1 MNDWKR
7 LQISLYKDLQREAAQ
22 RVTKKTSSLARYE
35 KEFLDDQ
42 KKLTPNELKNLIKTI
57 NTADHLFIGDYHT
70 LRQSQRFLLRLLRDR
85 RLKKPKYLALE
96 VLRKNSLH
104 LLEAW
109 QKNKSPK
116 NEVAL
121 RKSLQLE
128 TYWGSH
134 WEAYRE
140 LFLLCESFS
149 ISLVPLFDP
158 QTNIRG
164 RDKAAAA
171 SISKLSFRT
180 WTFIGE
186 YHCAR
191 QHLPLELLKAAPEKK
206 VVVLQQNDDRATLK
220 LLKETTEKSA
230 LILKAPQWIPSGY
243 SDSKPIDLFCI
254 LHTPLWI
261 KYQSVLEHTFAAEDR
276 EAGEIQDASDQ
287 IQWSLKTLVK
297 FLEDPRY
304 PSHIKRGQLHHIH
317 VYKSDDPHFYRSIVR
332 LPKNEQQAISQQLKT
347 SGLAVSMTTR
357 EIFLS
362 EVTINSCSQ
371 AAGLYLYQAWST
383 NRFNTKQIYPLVL
396 LETLSFFLSKLLNHS
411 RRATS
416 RNEIPSSLFKFY
428 LQPPPSAKLKRILGR
443 QKMQAAQYLGRSLAD
458 ALFEGFLAGEFSRS
472 RLIRILK
479 APIRDEETA
488 YLYLTEIYSLGKA
501 FSKRGVKAW

>member
-1 MNDWKR
+1 
-7 LQISLYKDLQREAAQ
+7 
-22 RVTKKTSSLARYE
+22 
-35 KEFLDDQ
+35 
-42 KKLTPNELKNLIKTI
+42 
-57 NTADHLFIGDYHT
+57 
-70 LRQSQRFLLRLLRDR
+70 
-85 RLKKPKYLALE
+85 
-96 VLRKNSLH
+96 
-104 LLEAW
+104 
-109 QKNKSPK
+109 
-116 NEVAL
+116 
-121 RKSLQLE
+121 
-128 TYWGSH
+128 
-134 WEAYRE
+134 
-140 LFLLCESFS
+140 
-149 ISLVPLFDP
+149 LFDP
-158 QTNIRG
+158 QRNIRD

-171 SISKLSFRT
+171 RLSQLSART

-191 QHLPLELLKAAPEKK
+191 QHLPLELIKASPQKK
-206 VVVLQQNDDRATLK
+206 IVVLQQNDDRATLQ
-220 LLKETTEKSA
+220 LLKESTEKSA
-230 LILKAPQWIPSGY
+230 LILKAPEWIPNGFSA
-243 SDSKPIDLFCI
+243 SKPIDLFCI

-261 KYQSVLEHTFAAEDR
+261 KYQSVLEHTFAAEER

-304 PSHIKRGQLHHIH
+304 PSHIKTGQLHHVH

-332 LPKNEQQAISQQLKT
+332 LPKNDQQSISQQLKT
-347 SGLAVSMTTR
+347 SGLAVSMGTR

-383 NRFNTKQIYPLVL
+383 NRFNTKQIYSLVL

-416 RNEIPSSLFKFY
+416 RNKMPSSLFKFY
-428 LQPPPSAKLKRILGR
+428 LQPPPSAKLKKILGR
-443 QKMQAAQYLGRSLAD
+443 QKMHAAQYLGRSLAD

-488 YLYLTEIYSLGKA
+488 FLYLTEIYSVGRA